1 MAQIDRE
8 TRQLFEETYERLVRQ
23 RGVTS
28 DAEELALAQEL
39 IAEAQEGAVP
49 DDDGTILRV
58 STGVE
63 PDLDA
68 DLADLG
74 KSSGLDLSEL
84 DVKKVAVPIAFMV
97 AALVLVVVAIFSGRK
112 GEGDSLPSPAG
123 TATITPTVSITSTI
137 PLTVTV
143 SAEPTSPAV
152 TSTPTTNAG
161 EAPDITPTMQS
172 TAPPVTSTPMP
183 TAAIPEVQS
192 APVQVVLGNRTL
204 PVVITGVAAGDW
216 LVDSRPD
223 TLSWLAGTQVNKVFA
238 LYGEANRDALV
249 SLAPGDRVSV
259 HDDREQDVTYVVET
273 SEPVPRSDTDLLD
286 QTTPGLVVVLAGTG
300 GENRWAV
307 VARPE

>member
-8 TRQLFEETYERLVRQ
+8 TRQLFENTYERLVRQ
-23 RGVTS
+23 HGVTS

-84 DVKKVAVPIAFMV
+84 DVKKVAVPVAFMV
-97 AALVLVVVAIFSGRK
+97 AALVLVVVAILSGRK
-112 GEGDSLPSPAG
+112 DNGDALPSAG
-123 TATITPTVSITSTI
+123 TMTITPTVTI
-137 PLTVTV
+137 PITVTV

-152 TSTPTTNAG
+152 SPTPTPDAG
-161 EAPDITPTMQS
+161 AKPDTTPTMQS
-172 TAPPVTSTPMP
+172 TAPPATSTPMP
-183 TAAIPEVQS
+183 TAAIPEVQI
-192 APVQVVLGNRTL
+192 APVQVGLGGRTF

-223 TLSWLAGTQVNKVFA
+223 ILSWLAGTQVNKVFA
-238 LYGEANRDALV
+238 LYGEANRDTLV
-249 SLAPGDRVSV
+249 SLAPGDQISV
-259 HDDREQDVTYVVET
+259 HDDREQDVTYIVET
-273 SEPVPRSDTDLLD
+273 SRPVPRSDTDLLD
-286 QTTPGLVVVLAGTG
+286 QTTPGLVIVLAGTG

-307 VARPE
+307 IARSE